1 MKARYDRNFEALSEA
16 ESELL
21 RTKRICIVGC
31 GGLGGYILE
40 QLLRIGV
47 GSITVIDGDCFEESN
62 LNRQLLSDET
72 LIGTSKARAAKER
85 AKLVNSQIEVTAVE
99 VFLTEENAKELLEG
113 HDIVMDAVDNIAA
126 RRIMG
131 QTCKE
136 LGIPLMYGA
145 IQGWYAQISLIS
157 PGSNL
162 LNILYQDSEK
172 LTSKSTL
179 AFTPAVCAS
188 FQVAE
193 AVKYLCGRE
202 CPLNGKVLYVDM
214 LSMEAVMVRFPD

>member
-21 RTKRICIVGC
+21 RTRKVCIVGC

-62 LNRQLLSDET
+62 LNRQLLSDEAR
-72 LIGTSKARAAKER
+72 IGTSKALAAKER

-99 VFLTEENAKELLEG
+99 AFLTEENAEALLKD

-126 RRIMG
+126 RKIMG
-131 QTCKE
+131 QKCRE

-162 LNILYQDSEK
+162 LNTLYQDSEK

-179 AFTPAVCAS
+179 SFTPAVCAS

-193 AVKYLCGRE
+193 AIKYLCGRE

-214 LSMEAVMVRFPD
+214 LSMEAVMVRFPE